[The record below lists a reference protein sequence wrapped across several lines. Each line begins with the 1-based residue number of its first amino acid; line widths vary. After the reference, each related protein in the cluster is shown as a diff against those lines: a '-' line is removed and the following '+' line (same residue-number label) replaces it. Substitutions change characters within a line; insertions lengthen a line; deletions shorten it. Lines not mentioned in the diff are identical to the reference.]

1 MSKTGG
7 GVGLSF
13 QWTPG
18 YWQGWRESK
27 NPYRQFKSE
36 RDRTLTV
43 EALELQDGERVL
55 EVGCGYGWITEALH
69 RAARIHWIGLDHSPP
84 MVQRLRTTFPD
95 LGSHTFIGDARCL
108 PLASASFDKVL
119 CTGVLMHINGESDAL
134 REFARVLRPGGR
146 LVCSINNALSPFSI
160 PVRLRNSF
168 KNGFVQNFC
177 RPDAFQRFL
186 RSLGFDICGTRG
198 DALAITVPLQVGP
211 VSIPPRFAFPFLRGV
226 DQWAVE
232 RVPWLAY
239 EVWFAAVKSKKPSN
253 VS

>member
-1 MSKTGG
+1 M
-7 GVGLSF
+7 SF

-43 EALELQDGERVL
+43 EALELKDGERVL

-69 RAARIHWIGLDHSPP
+69 RAARIRWVGLDHSPS
-84 MVQRLRTTFPD
+84 MVQRLRTAVPALAPNTFV
-95 LGSHTFIGDARCL
+95 GDARCL
-108 PLASASFDKVL
+108 PLVSSSFDKVL
-119 CTGVLMHINGESDAL
+119 CTGVLMHVNGESAAV

-146 LVCSINNALSPFSI
+146 LVCSVNNAFSPFSV
-160 PVRLRNSF
+160 PVRVRNSF

-177 RPDAFQRFL
+177 RPGSFRS
-186 RSLGFDICGTRG
+186 SLGALGLDVCDMRG
-198 DALAITVPLQVGP
+198 DALAITVPLQLGP
-211 VSIPPRFAFPFLRGV
+211 FSIPPHFAFPLLRGV
-226 DQWAVE
+226 DQWAVQ

-239 EVWFAAVKSKKPSN
+239 EIWFTAVKRKNAVTAS
-253 VS
+253 